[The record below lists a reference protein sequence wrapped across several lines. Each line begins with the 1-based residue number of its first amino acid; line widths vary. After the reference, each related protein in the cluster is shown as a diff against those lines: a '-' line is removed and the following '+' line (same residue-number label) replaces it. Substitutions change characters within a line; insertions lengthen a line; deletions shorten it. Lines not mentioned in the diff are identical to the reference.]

1 MRRQRI
7 SEERQREAICATA
20 RTIWERGLGAAGD
33 GNLSVRLGGDL
44 VLTTPSASHK
54 GKLQPQDLV
63 VVDLDGRVRGA
74 GRPSSELVLHLA
86 AYRGRP
92 DVGAVIHA
100 HPPHAVALQ
109 MAGVPL
115 SELYVSE
122 LIFAFGQ
129 PATAPYTTPTT
140 TDVGRVLGAYLRC
153 HDVVLMPRH
162 GSVSVG
168 PDLDTAFLRLDA
180 LEHSARIALLA
191 RSVGQPTPIPQDE
204 IRNLYQVAGKTPVGA
219 GCPPYEPEDRA
230 TAATEGSDEA
240 LIAAVLQALGP
251 RGRP

>member
-1 MRRQRI
+1 MRSTPLHEHQ
-7 SEERQREAICATA
+7 QRELICETA
-20 RTIWERGLGAAGD
+20 RVIWERGLGAAGD
-33 GNLSVRLGGDL
+33 GNLSVRLSKDRI
-44 VLTTPSASHK
+44 LTTPSASHK
-54 GKLQPQDLV
+54 GRLRPADLV
-63 VVDLDGRVRGA
+63 VVDLDGRVRG
-74 GRPSSELVLHLA
+74 GGKPSSELVLHLA
-86 AYRGRP
+86 AYRERD

-140 TDVGRVLGAYLRC
+140 IEVGRTLGAYLRC
-153 HDVVLMPRH
+153 HDVVMMPRH

-191 RSVGQPTPIPQDE
+191 RSIGNPAPIPQAE
-204 IRNLYQVAGKTPVGA
+204 IAHLYEVAGRTPVGP
-219 GCPPYEPEDRA
+219 GCPPYEPSAPRPGA
-230 TAATEGSDEA
+230 GSDDEA
-240 LIAAVLQALGP
+240 LIAAVLEALGP
-251 RGRP
+251 RGTR

>member
-1 MRRQRI
+1 MRRGSIDETEQR
-7 SEERQREAICATA
+7 ALICSTA

-33 GNLSVRLGGDL
+33 GNLSVRLDRDR

-54 GKLQPQDLV
+54 GKLRPADLV

-74 GRPSSELVLHLA
+74 GKPSSELVLHLA
-86 AYRGRP
+86 AYRERP

-109 MAGVPL
+109 MAGIPL

-140 TDVGRVLGAYLRC
+140 SEVGAVLGGYLRC
-153 HDVVLMPRH
+153 HDVVMMPRH

-191 RSVGQPTPIPQDE
+191 HSVGSPAPIPANE
-204 IRNLYQVAGKTPVGA
+204 LSRLYQVAGKTPVGA
-219 GCPPYEPEDRA
+219 GCPPYEPGADPPAR
-230 TAATEGSDEA
+230 GDDEE
-240 LIAAVLQALGP
+240 LIAAVLAALGP
-251 RGRP
+251 RGRA